1 MSDSSANGYKEFLKH
16 LGIDHTLTVDD
27 IRSILPDSEKPRV
40 ILATKA
46 QTSLKGEKEI
56 E

>member
-16 LGIDHTLTVDD
+16 LGIDHTLMADD
-27 IRSILPDSEKPRV
+27 MLSRLPDSEKPRV
-40 ILATKA
+40 ILTTKA
-46 QTSLKGEKEI
+46 QKSLKGEKEI